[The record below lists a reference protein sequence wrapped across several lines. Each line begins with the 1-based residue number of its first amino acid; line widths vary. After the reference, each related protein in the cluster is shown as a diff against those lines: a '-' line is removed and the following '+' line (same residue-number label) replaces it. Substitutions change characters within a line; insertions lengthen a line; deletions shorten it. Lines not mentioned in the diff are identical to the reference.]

1 MFLYHLERNKSRLLT
16 QEKRNISIVLRVV
29 SVIHVNVFHLKRKNL
44 RVLDS
49 REKTYFCCIRL
60 FLLCIHVFSS
70 CYLNFF
76 PDVSDVVILLVLFL
90 LVLLSSCSLML
101 FLGVPCQAVVLS
113 LPLCKSCQN
122 VVFFSLVHS
131 VRCENWLY
139 ALSRV
144 CCLVVFVL
152 VFCLFCFGFFLLV
165 FCLVLVRCILG
176 VFFLLYVV
184 KLLFLPCFF
193 MLCVKMLLRIK
204 FIVYAFVFDDVADY
218 NVADFLNFLMV
229 CVKFLFFTIFFN
241 VIVFGTSNVAK
252 LIMLLV
258 LLYRWNEPS

>member
-1 MFLYHLERNKSRLLT
+1 M
-16 QEKRNISIVLRVV
+16 
-29 SVIHVNVFHLKRKNL
+29 
-44 RVLDS
+44 
-49 REKTYFCCIRL
+49 
-60 FLLCIHVFSS
+60 
-70 CYLNFF
+70 
-76 PDVSDVVILLVLFL
+76 ILLVLFL
-90 LVLLSSCSLML
+90 FVLLSSCSLML

-122 VVFFSLVHS
+122 VVFSVWFILSVVKTGCMLSLVY
-131 VRCENWLY
+131 VVWLF
-139 ALSRV
+139 LFLFFV
-144 CCLVVFVL
+144 CFVL
-152 VFCLFCFGFFLLV
+152 GFFLLV